1 MELKQ
6 FSHRELK
13 AINNGKLPGFQN
25 GIPSLSTLLKND
37 SRNYVDAPQDDP
49 YANNPNLSPKTY
61 NANPSDPNIKAFE
74 NAAGVGNS
82 DNTKDIKSPDNKW
95 GKAKVSDWQTSFA
108 ALPGLVGSMYGA
120 FTDYNSK
127 DEYIA
132 QYRPVPANIA
142 GVGYQKMT
150 NAKNGKLPG
159 CASGAVG
166 NIAGATASGA
176 AMGSVA
182 GPWGAAIGGAVGLV
196 GSTIGEIFSAGKDKE
211 NKEIAARYMRNVN
224 SSNEGGALS
233 LAMQIANSKK
243 YGNQY
248 DQSLWGHADG
258 KIPGFENGLASAT
271 GPVNGEATARVSN
284 GEVIANKW
292 LGTMYR
298 VPGLKNNKDGKL
310 AALNNSD
317 TVITNKYG
325 LSDYAWRTGD
335 IAGAEKMM
343 QVLTKPNYRCGK
355 LPNYVDGLDQLDVD
369 LRSDTTRQGIHEG
382 NIPYGAGNT
391 GVAASPLYLLDANIT
406 GNPNIITGEA
416 PNPASKWANIQD
428 ILKARKAASV
438 VKQGRKAVQ
447 AYNNDQN
454 AIQLQNKLNEISD
467 AIEFSPKLRSS
478 SDGASSIKANGKK
491 QWMPPYRYGKLPKC
505 AEGWLGNGIP
515 AMLGSIA
522 GLGQY
527 IQAKNSKP
535 YYPSTYSVNP
545 YETEALTTLAGLRI
559 NPFPITQ
566 QLRNA
571 EARTKNAIDSAGGLS
586 GGQRAAARLAALNT
600 TQGNISKLLSDVQ
613 QQNNAYRAN
622 YAQAAINAGQASRQ
636 ARMQA
641 NQWDLDYYSKAHA
654 ARNKGIQTGIA
665 NMLAQIQQYQANEF
679 KRRQFNE
686 TMDLYRD
693 DMKQRQ
699 QHMQWLQ
706 DQSTR
711 GIGLDPL
718 YDDQTT
724 PLKKI
729 NRRLNYYRPI
739 YGWNYGEA

>member
-1 MELKQ
+1 MELKDRK
-6 FSHRELK
+6 F
-13 AINNGKLPGFQN
+13 INNTGKLPGFEDGLASQKQAGYPTYKEHVSPYQMMKENLN
-25 GIPSLSTLLKND
+25 GGSFIGSDLDNKIQQGSG
-37 SRNYVDAPQDDP
+37 YVSDDP
-49 YANNPNLSPKTY
+49 YVKNPNLEAP
-61 NANPSDPNIKAFE
+61 IKKQLKIG
-74 NAAGVGNS
+74 NMQTAA
-82 DNTKDIKSPDNKW
+82 
-95 GKAKVSDWQTSFA
+95 A

-120 FTDYNSK
+120 FTDYSSK
-127 DEYIA
+127 NEYLA
-132 QYRPVPANIA
+132 QYRPIQANIA
-142 GVGYQKMT
+142 GIGYQKMT

-196 GSTIGEIFSAGKDKE
+196 GSTIGEIFSASKDRE
-211 NKEIAARYMRNVN
+211 NKEAAARYIRNVN

-233 LAMQIANSKK
+233 LAMQIANAKQ

-248 DQSLWGHADG
+248 DQSLWGHANG

-343 QVLTKPNYRCGK
+343 QALTKPNYKCGK
-355 LPNYVDGLDQLDVD
+355 LPG
-369 LRSDTTRQGIHEG
+369 H
-382 NIPYGAGNT
+382 
-391 GVAASPLYLLDANIT
+391 
-406 GNPNIITGEA
+406 
-416 PNPASKWANIQD
+416 
-428 ILKARKAASV
+428 
-438 VKQGRKAVQ
+438 
-447 AYNNDQN
+447 
-454 AIQLQNKLNEISD
+454 
-467 AIEFSPKLRSS
+467 
-478 SDGASSIKANGKK
+478 
-491 QWMPPYRYGKLPKC
+491 

-522 GLGQY
+522 SLGQY
-527 IQAKNSKP
+527 IDAKNNRP
-535 YYPSTYSVNP
+535 YYPSTYSANP

-586 GGQRAAARLAALNT
+586 GGQRTAARLAALNT
-600 TQGNISKLLSDVQ
+600 TQGNISKLLSDIQ

-622 YAQAAINAGQASRQ
+622 YAQAAINAGQQARQ
-636 ARMQA
+636 ARMAA

-654 ARNKGIQTGIA
+654 ARNRGIQTGIA

-679 KRRQFNE
+679 KRRQFND
-686 TMDLYRD
+686 TMDLYRAD
-693 DMKQRQ
+693 QKQRNEQ
-699 QHMQWLQ
+699 NAWMRNWYASQNQP
-706 DQSTR
+706 TR
-711 GIGLDPL
+711 GIGLDPATQDSTTTSWSL
-718 YDDQTT
+718 DDYNRFQIGSALAGMPSL
-724 PLKKI
+724 PLIK
-729 NRRLNYYRPI
+729 RRGR
-739 YGWNYGEA
+739 